1 MVDISIVNGTINQ
14 LLTGGAPPCSAHISW
29 KRIISPRASQRHRL
43 INVSSSPLSS
53 PDEYGSNLWTI
64 NSHKQPL
71 CILMNI
77 CTFLGCKYHSWI
89 PAELLRSEPGSQSC
103 GRCWNLFCLDLISY
117 HLLIVC
123 QWMKNTS
130 AQKNQLAFLWSRWY
144 VFREVVGTSF
154 ELQEFWKSIFR
165 IKAWL
170 K

>member
-14 LLTGGAPPCSAHISW
+14 LLTGGAPPCSAHISRKW
-29 KRIISPRASQRHRL
+29 IISPRASQRHRL

-64 NSHKQPL
+64 NSRCVFSWTSAL
-71 CILMNI
+71 FR
-77 CTFLGCKYHSWI
+77 TFLGCKCHSWI

-130 AQKNQLAFLWSRWY
+130 AQKNQLAFFVKSLVRLSN
-144 VFREVVGTSF
+144 FRNSENQSF
-154 ELQEFWKSIFR
+154 E
-165 IKAWL
+165 
-170 K
+170 